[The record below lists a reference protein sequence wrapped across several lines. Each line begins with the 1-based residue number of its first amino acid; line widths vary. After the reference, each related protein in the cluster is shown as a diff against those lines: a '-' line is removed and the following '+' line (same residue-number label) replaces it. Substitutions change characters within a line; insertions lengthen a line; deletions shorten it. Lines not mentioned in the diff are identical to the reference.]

1 MGEHYFEPV
10 PAAFY
15 GGVMLMAAIAC
26 FILQQVIIA
35 SQGAWVSDSHL

>member
-26 FILQQVIIA
+26 FILQQVIIV
-35 SQGAWVSDSHL
+35 SQWAWVYDRHI